1 MSRRDRTPAVIL
13 AGGLSRRMG
22 GVDKG
27 LLVLGGGTVLSAI
40 LERLA
45 PQAEPIALNANGDP
59 RRFDA
64 LSLAVLPD
72 PVEGRPGPLAG
83 ILAAMDW
90 AAGLGASEVLTV
102 PGDAPFL
109 PRDLVRRLGEAGAPA
124 LAASGGRTHP
134 VVGLWPVTLRSALR
148 ADLAAGLRRV
158 EAFAQA
164 QGAISVAFP
173 AEPGGPDPFLNL
185 NTLDDLAEARRW
197 LP

>member
-1 MSRRDRTPAVIL
+1 MIL

-45 PQAEPIALNANGDP
+45 LQAEPIALNANGDP
-59 RRFDA
+59 RRFDE